1 MTFKAVLQYGRGWE
15 RVPSK
20 VFEERAGVLNKAK
33 KKGLTTFASTPTLEP
48 MKTSDLTKRQQAVLK
63 FIRTFVE
70 SEGRSPTLAE
80 IAKGVGSSAVST
92 IHKHVQHLMDKG
104 FLLRSHGK
112 GNNLVVA
119 EDAEPMVTSAK
130 PRPEV
135 RPDAAAMRIF
145 PFCGDVAAGAPILPE
160 TRALPIE
167 VPNSIHRQRD
177 ELFVLRVRGDSMV
190 EDAILDGDLVV
201 LQRKGE
207 YRNGDRVVALIDQ
220 DEVTLKEFRRD
231 AQGIWLIPHN
241 PALQARCYTP
251 QRIDIQGALVGV
263 MRSC

>member
-1 MTFKAVLQYGRGWE
+1 MKA
-15 RVPSK
+15 
-20 VFEERAGVLNKAK
+20 
-33 KKGLTTFASTPTLEP
+33 
-48 MKTSDLTKRQQAVLK
+48 SDLTKRQQAVLK
-63 FIRTFVE
+63 FIRTFVQ

-104 FLLRSHGK
+104 FLVRSHGK

-119 EDAEPMVTSAK
+119 TGTEDDSSSPRTTRGDA
-130 PRPEV
+130 RPE
-135 RPDAAAMRIF
+135 AAPLVRIF
-145 PFCGDVAAGAPILPE
+145 PFCGDVAAGSPILPE
-160 TRALPIE
+160 SRALPIE

-207 YRNGDRVVALIDQ
+207 YRNGDRVVALIDRE
-220 DEVTLKEFRRD
+220 EVTLKEFRRD
-231 AQGIWLIPHN
+231 AKGVWLIPHN
-241 PALQARCYTP
+241 PTLQPRCYPP
-251 QRIDIQGALVGV
+251 QLIDIQGVLVGV

>member
-1 MTFKAVLQYGRGWE
+1 MKA
-15 RVPSK
+15 
-20 VFEERAGVLNKAK
+20 
-33 KKGLTTFASTPTLEP
+33 
-48 MKTSDLTKRQQAVLK
+48 SDLTKRQQAVLK
-63 FIRTFVE
+63 FIRTFVQD
-70 SEGRSPTLAE
+70 EGRSPTLAE

-104 FLLRSHGK
+104 FLVRSHGK

-119 EDAEPMVTSAK
+119 AGPVMEEPAPRAERNEPASPV
-130 PRPEV
+130 
-135 RPDAAAMRIF
+135 RIF
-145 PFCGDVAAGAPILPE
+145 PFCGDVAAGSPILPE
-160 TRALPIE
+160 SRALPIE

-190 EDAILDGDLVV
+190 DDAILDGDLVV

-220 DEVTLKEFRRD
+220 EEVTLKEFRRD
-231 AQGIWLIPHN
+231 TRGVWLIPHN
-241 PALQARCYTP
+241 PELQPRCYAP
-251 QRIDIQGALVGV
+251 QSIDIQGVLVGV

>member
-1 MTFKAVLQYGRGWE
+1 
-15 RVPSK
+15 
-20 VFEERAGVLNKAK
+20 
-33 KKGLTTFASTPTLEP
+33 

-63 FIRTFVE
+63 FIRAFVQ

-119 EDAEPMVTSAK
+119 TEVKGEPTAPAS
-130 PRPEV
+130 RTET
-135 RPDAAAMRIF
+135 AAVAALGVRIF
-145 PFCGDVAAGAPILPE
+145 PFCGDVAAGSPLLPE
-160 TRALPIE
+160 SRALPIE
-167 VPNSIHRQRD
+167 VPNSIHRQRE
-177 ELFVLRVRGDSMV
+177 ELFVLRVRGDSMID
-190 EDAILDGDLVV
+190 DAILDGDLVV

-207 YRNGDRVVALIDQ
+207 YRNGDRVVALIDR
-220 DEVTLKEFRRD
+220 EEATLKEFRRD
-231 AQGIWLIPHN
+231 AKGVWLIPHN
-241 PALQARCYTP
+241 PELQPRCYPP
-251 QRIDIQGALVGV
+251 QRIDIQGLLVGV